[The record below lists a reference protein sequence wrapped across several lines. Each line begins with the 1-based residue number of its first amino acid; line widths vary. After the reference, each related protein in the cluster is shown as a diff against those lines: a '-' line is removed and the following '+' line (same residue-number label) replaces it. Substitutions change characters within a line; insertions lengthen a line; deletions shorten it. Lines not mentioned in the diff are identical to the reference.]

1 MSISTKKEQVLL
13 SMALKS
19 MNISTKR
26 ERYFFLTMACST
38 MKQYF
43 DMTTAGS
50 TQLCKD
56 IATMETGRCSGFL
69 IKTGEL
75 GLILLVG
82 KIIEVRGG
90 FQLSFLC
97 D

>member
-1 MSISTKKEQVLL
+1 
-13 SMALKS
+13 
-19 MNISTKR
+19 
-26 ERYFFLTMACST
+26 
-38 MKQYF
+38 
-43 DMTTAGS
+43 MTTAGS
-50 TQLCKD
+50 IQLCKD

-90 FQLSFLC
+90 FQLSFFV
-97 D
+97 

>member
-1 MSISTKKEQVLL
+1 MKVCSELGDLNSHLVPFDDPEDFEFFYKKGRLNPAVQRYC
-13 SMALKS
+13 SNQHKKNSCLK
-19 MNISTKR
+19 
-26 ERYFFLTMACST
+26 
-38 MKQYF
+38 
-43 DMTTAGS
+43 G
-50 TQLCKD
+50 
-56 IATMETGRCSGFL
+56 IATMETGRCSGFH

-82 KIIEVRGG
+82 KIIDVRGG